1 MLSRNRLVHLSL
13 GSRLRSWFRR
23 SDQVDGVLERLGQRD
38 EPPEFAQPWAPSE
51 ARADLTPGHSE
62 EPSFRAPNRP
72 RVTKPRVTK
81 TPRGLADDDWAS
93 RTDEM
98 R

>member
-1 MLSRNRLVHLSL
+1 MFSRKRLVQLSL
-13 GSRLRSWFRR
+13 GSRLRAWFRR

-38 EPPEFAQPWAPSE
+38 EPPEVARPWAPSE
-51 ARADLTPGHSE
+51 SSIDPAGLTAG
-62 EPSFRAPNRP
+62 PSFRAPNRP
-72 RVTKPRVTK
+72 GVTNPRVTK

-93 RTDEM
+93 RADDD